1 MTTELWTREFVTM
14 LCHSGGFEG
23 IAKIHNRELEK
34 IQEII
39 RTPKNETL
47 ADSRAQRGQRP

>member
-1 MTTELWTREFVTM
+1 MLW
-14 LCHSGGFEG
+14 HSGGFEG